1 VLGTPGRPLRILSV
15 GRLVWKKGHEYG
27 MRAIKLLQ
35 DRGLHV
41 ECRIVGDGAYAEA
54 IALARHELGLER
66 AVHLLKEVAPSEIP
80 AQMRWADVLL
90 HAAVSEGFCNAV
102 TEAQAMELPVVCS
115 DADGLSENVAD
126 GQTGFVVPR
135 RDARALADKLALL
148 AGDPGL
154 RRRLGEAGRQRVL
167 TRFQRSDQIAALDRF
182 YRRVLASDS
191 PCQS

>member
-1 VLGTPGRPLRILSV
+1 
-15 GRLVWKKGHEYG
+15 
-27 MRAIKLLQ
+27 
-35 DRGLHV
+35 
-41 ECRIVGDGAYAEA
+41 VGDGAYAEA

-66 AVHLLKEVAPSEIP
+66 AVHLLKELAPSEIP

-191 PCQS
+191 PRQS